1 MATNNS
7 KAVINVPPQK
17 TNPSPRKSSKGSHE
31 RDTALAQLN
40 TDKKSAFIKAWE
52 ESEKSRVDNKA
63 QKKLSKVAAWE
74 NSKKAH
80 LDAKLKKLEERLEQ
94 KKAEYAEKMKNKA
107 ALIHKEAEEKKAMV
121 EAKRGE
127 QILKTEEMAAKYRAT
142 GQTPKKL
149 LGCVG

>member
-1 MATNNS
+1 MATNNF
-7 KAVINVPPQK
+7 KAVTTLPPQN
-17 TNPSPRKSSKGSHE
+17 TNPSSMKSSKGSVE

-40 TDKKSAFIKAWE
+40 NNKKSAFVKAWE
-52 ESEKSRVDNKA
+52 ESEKSKVDNKA

-74 NSKKAH
+74 NKQKAH
-80 LDAKLKKLEERLEQ
+80 LDAKLKKLEVRLEQ
-94 KKAEYAEKMKNKA
+94 KKAEYAEKMKNKE
-107 ALIHKEAEEKKAMV
+107 ALVHKEAEEKKATV

-142 GQTPKKL
+142 GQNPKKL

>member
-1 MATNNS
+1 MATNNF
-7 KAVINVPPQK
+7 KAVTTLPPQN
-17 TNPSPRKSSKGSHE
+17 TNPTPKKSAKGSAE

-40 TDKKSAFIKAWE
+40 NDKKSAFIKAWE
-52 ESEKSRVDNKA
+52 DSEKSKVDNKA

-94 KKAEYAEKMKNKA
+94 KKAEYAEKMKNKG
-107 ALIHKEAEEKKAMV
+107 ALIHKVAEEKKATV

-127 QILKTEEMAAKYRAT
+127 RILKTEGMAAKYRAT

-149 LGCVG
+149 LGCIG